1 MKIIELKLHLN
12 LIFNI
17 NIKNTKLNKIMI
29 SKKITDKK
37 LHQYPIFKIYKI
49 NKILIY
55 MKMTNRKLHQYL
67 IFKIKI

>member
-37 LHQYPIFKIYKI
+37 LHQYQIFKIYKI
-49 NKILIY
+49 NKILI
-55 MKMTNRKLHQYL
+55 
-67 IFKIKI
+67 